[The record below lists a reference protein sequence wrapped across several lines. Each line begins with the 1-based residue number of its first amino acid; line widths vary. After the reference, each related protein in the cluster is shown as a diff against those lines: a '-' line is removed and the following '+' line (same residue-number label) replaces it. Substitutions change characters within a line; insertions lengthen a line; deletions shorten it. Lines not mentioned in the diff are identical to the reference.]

1 METTSIPVERNSRTA
16 AGAPGAAT
24 PDVAV
29 VLATYRRPALLRRCL
44 AALVAQQGIAPD
56 RYEIVVVDD
65 GCTDDTRDEVA
76 SFARATGGA
85 PPVRYLRPEGNRGP
99 AAARN
104 RGWRAAHAPVI
115 AFTDDDTVPDA
126 RWLAEAL
133 AALEPGLMA
142 LSGRVVVPVDGPPT
156 DHARMT
162 QGLETAEFVT
172 ANAIVRR
179 RALEEIGGFDERFKR
194 AWREDSDLHFALL
207 ERYGAVGRAA
217 AAIVVHPVRPAR
229 WGISLGQQENVYYDA
244 LLYRKHPRL
253 YLQRIRRAP
262 PWRYLA
268 IVVATVA
275 AAGAGLAGRPL
286 AAAALAAIALALCLS
301 FAWRRLRGASRAPSH
316 VLEMLVTSLAIPYL
330 AVFWRLRGAWRFK
343 VLFP

>member
-1 METTSIPVERNSRTA
+1 MSPIASEG
-16 AGAPGAAT
+16 GAPQPEISA
-24 PDVAV
+24 

-44 AALVAQQGIAPD
+44 SALIGQTGIAPD

-65 GCTDDTRDEVA
+65 GCTDDTREEVA
-76 SFARATGGA
+76 AFARATGGA
-85 PPVRYLRPEGNRGP
+85 PAVRYLRPEGTRGP

-133 AALEPGLMA
+133 RALTPGLMA
-142 LSGRVVVPVDGPPT
+142 LSGRVVVPVAGPPT

-162 QGLETAEFVT
+162 QGLESAEFVT

-179 RALEEIGGFDERFKR
+179 QALVEIGGFDERFTR

-207 ERYGAVGRAA
+207 ERYGAVGRAD

-229 WGISLGQQENVYYDA
+229 WGISLGQQANVYFDA
-244 LLYRKHPRL
+244 LLFRKHPQL
-253 YLQRIRRAP
+253 YRQRIRRSP
-262 PWRYLA
+262 PWRYVVIVGATLA
-268 IVVATVA
+268 AVV
-275 AAGAGLAGRPL
+275 AGAGGQGAT
-286 AAAALAAIALALCLS
+286 AAAFAGVALALCLA
-301 FAWRRLRGASRAPSH
+301 FAWQRLRGASRAPSH
-316 VLEMLVTSLAIPYL
+316 VAEMLVTSIAIPYL
-330 AVFWRLRGAWRFK
+330 AVFWRLRGALRFK

>member
-1 METTSIPVERNSRTA
+1 MSS
-16 AGAPGAAT
+16 AT
-24 PDVAV
+24 RPPDVRRSSSDPAARPAIAA

-44 AALVAQQGIAPD
+44 AALVAQEGIARD

-65 GCTDDTRDEVA
+65 GRSEETREEVA
-76 SFARATGGA
+76 AFARATAGA
-85 PPVRYLRPEGNRGP
+85 PTVRYLRPEGTRGP

-104 RGWRAAHAPVI
+104 RGWRAARAPII
-115 AFTDDDTVPDA
+115 AFTDDDTVPDD

-133 AALEPGLMA
+133 AALTPERVA
-142 LSGRVVVPVDGPPT
+142 VSGRVVVPVHGPPT

-179 RALEEIGGFDERFKR
+179 HALEEIGGFDERFTR

-207 ERYGAVGRAA
+207 ERYGSVGRAEG
-217 AAIVVHPVRPAR
+217 AIVVHPVRPAR
-229 WGISLGQQENVYYDA
+229 WGISLGQQANVYFDA

-253 YLQRIRRAP
+253 YRQRIRRSP

-268 IVVATVA
+268 IVAATAAAPVA
-275 AAGAGLAGRPL
+275 AAAGFGVLAVTLL
-286 AAAALAAIALALCLS
+286 ATATVLCLA
-301 FAWRRLRGASRAPSH
+301 FAWRRLQGASRAPSH
-316 VLEMLVTSLAIPYL
+316 VAEMLVTSLAIPYL
-330 AVFWRLRGAWRFK
+330 AVFWRLRGALRFK